1 VADGVSF
8 RKGEERPDVEPTSV
22 RPRPDAASSPTE
34 PPRPSKA
41 APERP
46 RSVAIAP
53 EPVEFA
59 VSDRWSL
66 IEASPARRR
75 GLAWALGAALVSALA
90 LGSLLTSGSW
100 MGRGAATVLGGLS
113 LGVLVGLG
121 LRRLLRRK
129 DAEAAHTRSLTLESD
144 TLTLSPRAP
153 EVGASLAEAA
163 LCRVELGERF
173 GLTLLSNRR
182 RDRLVALVTTPHG
195 TLPVATRVDPNDPT
209 IAPLLLR
216 AGAMSEG
223 DNALFAAGPD
233 GRSVLVDSRSFRS
246 LVDQLL
252 ARDSSCLGRMV
263 LSDQA
268 GRPLIVEEDVLVA
281 LGHRFDLRRPL
292 EWRPIHF
299 QEVFG
304 SSVTYYQGTWVRQGP
319 SEVVFVSLLP
329 PSFFEGGNE
338 EQAGHVELDTL
349 SARDLRLL
357 SGAMADPPPMSQRV
371 ALEGLFVLP
380 MRTALDRAPR
390 ALDRSRS

>member
-1 VADGVSF
+1 MADGVSF
-8 RKGEERPDVEPTSV
+8 RKGEQRPDVEPTSA
-22 RPRPDAASSPTE
+22 RPRADAPSSPSE
-34 PPRPSKA
+34 RPPAVTPSI
-41 APERP
+41 ERP
-46 RSVAIAP
+46 RSVDL

-59 VSDRWSL
+59 VADRWSL
-66 IEASPARRR
+66 IEAGSTRRR
-75 GLAWALGAALVSALA
+75 GLVWALGAALVAGVA
-90 LGSLLTSGSW
+90 FGSLFASSSW
-100 MGRGAATVLGGLS
+100 IGRGAASVLAGLS

-121 LRRLLRRK
+121 LRRLARQRDLR
-129 DAEAAHTRSLTLESD
+129 AARTRSLTLEED
-144 TLTLSPRAP
+144 ALTLSPRAP
-153 EVGASLAEAA
+153 DVGPSSSIDDA
-163 LCRVELGERF
+163 LCRVDLGERF

-182 RDRLVALVTTPHG
+182 RDRLVALVTTARG
-195 TLPVATRVDPNDPT
+195 TLPVATRVDPTDAA
-209 IAPLLLR
+209 IAPLMLR

-233 GRSVLVDSRSFRS
+233 GRSVLLDATAFRA
-246 LVDQLL
+246 LVDNLL
-252 ARDSSCLGRMV
+252 SRDPSCLGRMV
-263 LSDQA
+263 LSDQS
-268 GRPLIVEEDVLVA
+268 GRPLLVEDEVLVA
-281 LGHRFDLRRPL
+281 QGHRFDLKRPL

-329 PSFFEGGNE
+329 PSFFDPGAEERAGND
-338 EQAGHVELDTL
+338 ELDSL

-357 SGAMADPPPMSQRV
+357 SGAMSDPPPLSQRV

>member
-8 RKGEERPDVEPTSV
+8 RKGEQRPDVEPTSA
-22 RPRPDAASSPTE
+22 RPRADAPSSPSE
-34 PPRPSKA
+34 RPPAVTPSI
-41 APERP
+41 ERP
-46 RSVAIAP
+46 RSVDL

-59 VSDRWSL
+59 VADRWSL
-66 IEASPARRR
+66 IEAGSTRRR
-75 GLAWALGAALVSALA
+75 GLVWALGAALVAGVA
-90 LGSLLTSGSW
+90 FGSLFASSSW
-100 MGRGAATVLGGLS
+100 IGRGAASVLAGLS

-121 LRRLLRRK
+121 LRRLARQRDLR
-129 DAEAAHTRSLTLESD
+129 AARTRSLTLEED
-144 TLTLSPRAP
+144 ALTLSPRAP
-153 EVGASLAEAA
+153 DVGPSSSIDDA
-163 LCRVELGERF
+163 LCRVDLGERF

-182 RDRLVALVTTPHG
+182 RDRLVALVTTARG
-195 TLPVATRVDPNDPT
+195 TLPVATRVDPTDAA
-209 IAPLLLR
+209 IAPLMLR

-233 GRSVLVDSRSFRS
+233 GRSVL
-246 LVDQLL
+246 
-252 ARDSSCLGRMV
+252 
-263 LSDQA
+263 SDQS
-268 GRPLIVEEDVLVA
+268 GRPLLVEDEVLVA
-281 LGHRFDLRRPL
+281 QGHRFDLKRPL

-329 PSFFEGGNE
+329 PSFFDPGAEERAGND
-338 EQAGHVELDTL
+338 ELDSL

-357 SGAMADPPPMSQRV
+357 SGAMSDPPPLSQRV